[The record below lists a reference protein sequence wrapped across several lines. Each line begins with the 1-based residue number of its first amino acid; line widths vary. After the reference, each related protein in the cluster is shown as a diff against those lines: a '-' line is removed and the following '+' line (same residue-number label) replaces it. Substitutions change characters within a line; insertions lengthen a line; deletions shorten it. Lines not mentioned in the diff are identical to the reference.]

1 MPKHELSK
9 NDYLEKIHSVV
20 QQIMD
25 SQKNKKKQKKTYPIN
40 IRYAPIFQRKLLLQ
54 SG

>member
-20 QQIMD
+20 QQIMG
-25 SQKNKKKQKKTYPIN
+25 SQKKTKKNLPY
-40 IRYAPIFQRKLLLQ
+40 
-54 SG
+54 

>member
-25 SQKNKKKQKKTYPIN
+25 SQKKKQKKTYPIN
-40 IRYAPIFQRKLLLQ
+40 IRYAPIFQRKLLLLQ